1 MSTDAQKNRAP
12 IMQIIKQTFT
22 SFGEDKAPRLGA
34 ALAYYTI
41 FSLAPLLMIAVGVA
55 GLFYSKHDQA
65 ATQIQQQISGLV
77 GEQGGSAIASM
88 VQAASQKP
96 KTGMVSTVIGIVVAL
111 SGAAGVF
118 GQLQDS
124 LNTIWEVAPKP
135 GRGIMGFLRDRFL
148 SFAM

>member
-12 IMQIIKQTFT
+12 IMQIIKQTFAG
-22 SFGEDKAPRLGA
+22 FGEDKGPRLGA

-77 GEQGGSAIASM
+77 GEKGGEAIASM
-88 VQAASQKP
+88 VQAAAQKP
-96 KTGMVSTVIGIVVAL
+96 KSGMAATIIGIIAAV

-124 LNTIWEVAPKP
+124 LNTVWGV
-135 GRGIMGFLRDRFL
+135 
-148 SFAM
+148 

>member
-12 IMQIIKQTFT
+12 IMQIIKQTFAE
-22 SFGEDKAPRLGA
+22 FGEDKAPRLGA

-77 GEQGGSAIASM
+77 GEKGGEAIRAM
-88 VQAASQKP
+88 VEAAEAE
-96 KTGMVSTVIGIVVAL
+96 TEEWG
-111 SGAAGVF
+111 
-118 GQLQDS
+118 
-124 LNTIWEVAPKP
+124 
-135 GRGIMGFLRDRFL
+135 
-148 SFAM
+148 